1 MKKTLIALVLVA
13 GLLFS
18 LTPALADTTLYNFT
32 FFNITNNNNEDLSDQ
47 LYGVVSS
54 VGDQVAFTFYNDV
67 EIASSITDI
76 YFDDGT
82 LLGIA
87 SISSSEGVA
96 FTQPATP
103 GDLPGGNDLTPPFE
117 TTQDFSADS
126 NEPVSA
132 NGVDAATEWVQIVF
146 DLQDDPDDPQGGQT
160 LTFADTI
167 AALTDKSL
175 RVGLHVQAI
184 GESGGSDSYV
194 NNIPFDPNVNP
205 VVPLPGALVLLGA
218 GLFRLAA
225 YGRRRRNEV

>member
-67 EIASSITDI
+67 GIASSITDI

-103 GDLPGGNDLTPPFE
+103 GDLPGGNDLTPPFV
-117 TTQDFSADS
+117 TTKGFSADS
-126 NEPVSA
+126 DPPA
-132 NGVDAATEWVQIVF
+132 APNGVNAATEWVQIVF
-146 DLQDDPDDPQGGQT
+146 DLVGGQ
-160 LTFADTI
+160 TFADTI

-184 GESGGSDSYV
+184 GALGGSDSYV
-194 NNIPFDPNVNP
+194 NNIPFDPNQGQ
-205 VVPLPGALVLLGA
+205 VPLPGALVLLGA

>member
-32 FFNITNNNNEDLSDQ
+32 FFNITNNNNEDLSGQ

-54 VGDQVAFTFYNDV
+54 VLDNDNQVAFTFYNEV
-67 EIASSITDI
+67 GIASSITDI

-117 TTQDFSADS
+117 TTRDFSADS
-126 NEPVSA
+126 NEPVMA

-146 DLQDDPDDPQGGQT
+146 DLQGSQ
-160 LTFADTI
+160 TFADTI

-184 GESGGSDSYV
+184 GALNSSDSYV

-205 VVPLPGALVLLGA
+205 VPLPGALVLLGA